1 MSVRDSFRSLR
12 EKGESRVKDQFA
24 NEVKLMKPYE
34 LEQFVQFVLHECK
47 IGQEEDET
55 HRTMLA
61 SKITSEWNDALIKSQ
76 IRSFSEKGAPEH
88 IHIAPS
94 SSAEGLLKVS
104 LSKAGVPWNY
114 VVFSIED
121 NLSIGPLSDVV
132 GRQEEMAR
140 MMWLTN
146 ELGHYYA
153 FFHRHNYISSIQPVL
168 EQIPADKVITI
179 WIGNTAHEQIF
190 LRLML
195 YILRDVQAEIRVIN
209 AVDSFHII
217 ESEGNQDKT
226 SAEGEEEPPLVAFG
240 QLESNKVVSL
250 ILRGSPYLLSD
261 KEIRGYAE
269 EWLQLSRR
277 EENLRVWLQGE
288 FRLLPE
294 DAYDE
299 RIMTIIKEIYNR
311 RDTIDDNYKKGD
323 YIKAGYF
330 VGLLMNHYPELTS
343 DIFFEYRIRELIG
356 KRRLDF
362 IGAPTALYRFY
373 IKPTK

>member
-1 MSVRDSFRSLR
+1 M
-12 EKGESRVKDQFA
+12 KDQFA
-24 NEVKLMKPYE
+24 KEVSLMKPYE
-34 LEQFVQFVLHECK
+34 LEQFVGFVLQECK
-47 IGQEEDET
+47 TAQEEDGT
-55 HRTMLA
+55 HRTKLA
-61 SKITSEWNDALIKSQ
+61 EKITSEWNDALVKSQ
-76 IRSFSEKGAPEH
+76 IRSFSEEGAPKY

-104 LSKAGVPWNY
+104 LSKSGLPRNY

-121 NLSIGPLSDVV
+121 NLSIGPLSGVV
-132 GRQEEMAR
+132 GRQEEMER

-146 ELGHYYA
+146 EIGFNYFLY
-153 FFHRHNYISSIQPVL
+153 HRHNYISSIQPVL

-195 YILRDVQAEIRVIN
+195 YILQDVQAEVRVIN
-209 AVDSFHII
+209 AVDSFHML
-217 ESEGNQDKT
+217 ESEGAMGKS
-226 SAEGEEEPPLVAFG
+226 SAEGEEELPLVAFG
-240 QLESNKVVSL
+240 QMDSTKVVPL
-250 ILRGSPYLLSD
+250 ILHETSYLLSD
-261 KEIRGYAE
+261 KEKKRYAR

-288 FRLLPE
+288 FQFLPE
-294 DAYDE
+294 DAYDK
-299 RIMTIIKEIYNR
+299 RILGIIEEIYNR
-311 RDTIDDNYKKGD
+311 RDTLNNDYKKDD
-323 YIKAGYF
+323 YIKAGY
-330 VGLLMNHYPELTS
+330 VVEILMNHYPELMNAM
-343 DIFFEYRIRELIG
+343 FFEYRIRELIG

>member
-1 MSVRDSFRSLR
+1 
-12 EKGESRVKDQFA
+12 
-24 NEVKLMKPYE
+24 MKPYE
-34 LEQFVQFVLHECK
+34 LEQFVGFVLQECNRA
-47 IGQEEDET
+47 QEEDGT
-55 HRTMLA
+55 HRSMLA
-61 SKITSEWNDALIKSQ
+61 EKITSEWNDALVKSQ
-76 IRSFSEKGAPEH
+76 VRSFSEEGAPKY

-104 LSKAGVPWNY
+104 LSKAGLPRNN

-121 NLSIGPLSDVV
+121 NLSIGPLSGVV
-132 GRQEEMAR
+132 GRQEEMER

-146 ELGHYYA
+146 EIGFYY
-153 FFHRHNYISSIQPVL
+153 FLYHRHNYISSIQPVL

-195 YILRDVQAEIRVIN
+195 YILRDVQAEVRVIN
-209 AVDSFHII
+209 AVDSFHML
-217 ESEGNQDKT
+217 ESEGAKGKS
-226 SAEGEEEPPLVAFG
+226 SAAEEEEKEELPYVAFG
-240 QLESNKVVSL
+240 QMDSTKVVPL
-250 ILRGSPYLLSD
+250 ILHESPYLLSD
-261 KEIRGYAE
+261 KEKKRYTR

-288 FRLLPE
+288 FQFLPE

-299 RIMTIIKEIYNR
+299 RIMDIIEEICNR
-311 RDTIDDNYKKGD
+311 RDTINNDYKKDD
-323 YIKAGYF
+323 YIQAGYF
-330 VGLLMNHYPELTS
+330 VGILMNQYPELMS